1 MNECMN
7 ECMYVYVYVYVY
19 VHTYACETQEAEA
32 AHQEAMSH
40 MSDKFNAKTALLE
53 KQAIDESAS
62 NTLSVR
68 LKPKPLRLNPEPDPY
83 SLNPEPDAYSLNPI
97 PTA

>member
-1 MNECMN
+1 MNV
-7 ECMYVYVYVYVY
+7 CMYMYMYMYVY

-53 KQAIDESAS
+53 KQAIHESAS

-83 SLNPEPDAYSLNPI
+83 SLNPI